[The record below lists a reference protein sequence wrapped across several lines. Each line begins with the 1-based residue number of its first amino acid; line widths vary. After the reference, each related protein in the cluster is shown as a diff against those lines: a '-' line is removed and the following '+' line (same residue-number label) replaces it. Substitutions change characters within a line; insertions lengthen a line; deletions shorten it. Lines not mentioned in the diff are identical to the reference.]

1 MTDINATA
9 TPAPTAVLAL
19 GSNLGDRER
28 TLAAAVRA
36 IADLPHAELTAV
48 SPVYASDAVKPDGVD
63 LSAPGYL
70 NGVVIIETSLSPEEL
85 LDAANAIETALG
97 RVRGERWAD
106 RTIDIDLVDVE
117 GVTRSTEHLT
127 LPHPRAAER
136 TFVLAP
142 WLSLD
147 TDAQLNGVRV
157 SDLLAR
163 LEGS

>member
-1 MTDINATA
+1 MTK
-9 TPAPTAVLAL
+9 AVLAL
-19 GSNLGDRER
+19 GSNLGDRGATVVE
-28 TLAAAVRA
+28 AVRQLA
-36 IADLPHAELTAV
+36 LVEGIEVVAASTLVETVALTV
-48 SPVYASDAVKPDGVD
+48 HGPDP
-63 LSAPGYL
+63 SAPGYL
-70 NGVVIIETSLSPEEL
+70 NGVVIIDTSLSPEEL
-85 LDAANAIETALG
+85 LDAANTIEADLG

-136 TFVLAP
+136 AFVLAP